1 MLRTPGTPTQGTP
14 LTLEEHSVVFSGSW
28 SGKLASVLWVWYF
41 HHLPEISLEH

>member
-28 SGKLASVLWVWYF
+28 SGKLRLCSGSGTF
-41 HHLPEISLEH
+41 ITCLEH